1 MNLAPEPAGTVH
13 PARGPSMT
21 AAING
26 GWISRMRYVLAG
38 AWQRRAPGRRFHA
51 RLPDQR
57 RVARFTP

>member
-1 MNLAPEPAGTVH
+1 
-13 PARGPSMT
+13 MT